1 MTKKYVVMGVSGCGK
16 SSVGNAL
23 ADRLVIPFIDGDDY
37 HSEKNIDKMQN
48 GIPLTDIDRHSW
60 LITLNEIILREDNL
74 VMACSALKPEY
85 RDILKRKC
93 DSLQF
98 IYLKGDF
105 DTIWQR
111 HQQREGHYF
120 TGENMLKSQ
129 FNTLVEPSEVEAIHV
144 NIDNT
149 PEVILD
155 QILRKL
161 G

>member
-1 MTKKYVVMGVSGCGK
+1 
-16 SSVGNAL
+16 
-23 ADRLVIPFIDGDDY
+23 
-37 HSEKNIDKMQN
+37 
-48 GIPLTDIDRHSW
+48 
-60 LITLNEIILREDNL
+60 
-74 VMACSALKPEY
+74 MACSALKPEY

-111 HQQREGHYF
+111 HKQREGHYF